1 MCRCKDINL
10 ISKYFCI
17 DDRSSEKDLEEIK
30 RLYSFLEIVKTD
42 RPGQAWSYKK
52 MLELVKTEWVLYWE
66 DDWDTVH
73 SGKFITEALDIA
85 NADDRIKN
93 VVYRD
98 WQGVYVKDGKI
109 EYRIHHYAPQDCYQY
124 TAVNDC
130 DWYGF
135 SLNPGI
141 QHIPTVKKIGFY
153 PQQKNPTIRG
163 WDKDFAKRYW
173 EAGYR
178 RANTCT
184 GYIDHIG
191 NKRTFYTGN

>member
-93 VVYRD
+93 VVYRLL
-98 WQGVYVKDGKI
+98 
-109 EYRIHHYAPQDCYQY
+109 R
-124 TAVNDC
+124 TAIN
-130 DWYGF
+130 
-135 SLNPGI
+135 I
-141 QHIPTVKKIGFY
+141 QL
-153 PQQKNPTIRG
+153 
-163 WDKDFAKRYW
+163 
-173 EAGYR
+173 
-178 RANTCT
+178 
-184 GYIDHIG
+184 
-191 NKRTFYTGN
+191 